1 MVEIVVVFPRALIVG
16 VPATSRV
23 RWVWGEWRVVMV
35 SSWKL
40 YVRMACEVWVG
51 GWYQRS

>member
-1 MVEIVVVFPRALIVG
+1 MVEIVVVSPRASIVG
-16 VPATSRV
+16 VPATSGG

>member
-1 MVEIVVVFPRALIVG
+1 MVEIVAVSPRASIVG
-16 VPATSRV
+16 VPATSGR

-40 YVRMACEVWVG
+40 YVRMACEVWEG
-51 GWYQRS
+51 DWYQRS